1 MYVHER
7 RTKMTVNFIQNRV
20 YDANN
25 GFAKTYRNAAPFVNS
40 GELWDYC
47 MAIATDERHMICIAF
62 ANELGI
68 PPVKSLL
75 HFYRQEKN
83 PSADFNFDSKPSQ
96 WLGSFMGFIFKYCLN
111 YQSQKERIQVNMYGI
126 GTATKY
132 LSPPTG
138 FKII

>member
-1 MYVHER
+1 
-7 RTKMTVNFIQNRV
+7 MTVNFIQNRV

-68 PPVKSLL
+68 P
-75 HFYRQEKN
+75 
-83 PSADFNFDSKPSQ
+83 DFNFDSNTSQ

>member
-1 MYVHER
+1 MNV
-7 RTKMTVNFIQNRV
+7 TFIKNRV
-20 YDANN
+20 YDSKN

-40 GELWDYC
+40 GELWDFCITVATNERC
-47 MAIATDERHMICIAF
+47 MTCIAF

-75 HFYRQEKN
+75 YFYKQVKN
-83 PSADFNFDSKPSQ
+83 PSDNFKFDAQNSQ
-96 WLGSFMGFIFKYCLN
+96 WLGSFMGFIFKYCFG
-111 YQSQKERIQVNMYGI
+111 YQSQKERIQVNQYGI

-132 LSPPTG
+132 LNPPTG